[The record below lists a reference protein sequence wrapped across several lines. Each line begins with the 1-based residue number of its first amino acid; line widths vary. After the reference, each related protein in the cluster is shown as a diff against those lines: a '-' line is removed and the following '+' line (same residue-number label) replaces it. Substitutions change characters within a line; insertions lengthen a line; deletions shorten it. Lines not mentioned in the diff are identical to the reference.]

1 MSSGIGA
8 PGAALHR
15 AWRLPGQGTAATVGT
30 RRASSSPDRF
40 TNALRSLSGVRESA
54 ASEPVQSVQH
64 TAQDPAV
71 AAVQSSASLRELGRA

>member
-1 MSSGIGA
+1 MSLGIGA

-15 AWRLPGQGTAATVGT
+15 AWRLPGQGAAGTVGT
-30 RRASSSPDRF
+30 HRANASPDRF
-40 TNALRSLSGVRESA
+40 TNALRSLSGVREPAAAA
-54 ASEPVQSVQH
+54 ASAP